1 MKSPGAGRNWELG
14 IREGV
19 GAGAP
24 TIFLWGMCADE
35 FEKPVRIEKLP
46 APARVG
52 EQGGTTGT
60 RRRWGRLTAAVA
72 IDSIEKC
79 VAPFEKGAP
88 RRGGGTNP
96 GLNRAA
102 EERQCPETGQ
112 PVIHEVLDDPEYVYL
127 RFHAYR

>member
-1 MKSPGAGRNWELG
+1 MLVDFFYGECARASVKSPGAGRNWELG

-88 RRGGGTNP
+88 RRR
-96 GLNRAA
+96 LLKKYAC
-102 EERQCPETGQ
+102 QETK
-112 PVIHEVLDDPEYVYL
+112 LYL
-127 RFHAYR
+127 RHKKRP

>member
-1 MKSPGAGRNWELG
+1 MIPLLA
-14 IREGV
+14 II
-19 GAGAP
+19 
-24 TIFLWGMCADE
+24 IFMMNFFSSL
-35 FEKPVRIEKLP
+35 
-46 APARVG
+46 
-52 EQGGTTGT
+52 
-60 RRRWGRLTAAVA
+60 
-72 IDSIEKC
+72 
-79 VAPFEKGAP
+79 P